1 MVVNGCVLPDA
12 IVHFAERSA
21 VAAAKSDIGLTA
33 GELASAIK
41 TEGGFGAA
49 FYADRLA
56 DRVLT
61 KLKRKGRIEFDR
73 TAWAWR
79 AKS

>member
-12 IVHFAERSA
+12 IVHFAERYA
-21 VAAAKSDIGLTA
+21 VAAAKADIWLTA
-33 GELASAIK
+33 GELTSAIK
-41 TEGGFGAA
+41 TEGGPGADL
-49 FYADRLA
+49 YADRLA

-61 KLKRKGRIEFDR
+61 KLKRKGHIEFDR
-73 TAWAWR
+73 AAGAWR